1 MKLINIKLNAFAGV
15 INKSYI
21 FNEGLNVIKG
31 PNEGGK
37 STLIKAIQS
46 ALLVKTDLTENNLHL
61 IDLIGDPAAWGKGRN
76 KTVEYYLYSAWL
88 TKNNLIDDTVMWGQF
103 THRTFKT
110 GPTTYDLR
118 RATE

>member
-46 ALLVKTDLTENNLHL
+46 ALLVKTDLTENNLNKL
-61 IDLIGDPAAWGKGRN
+61 MGDCFPINTNNSKGDSISIELLDN
-76 KTVEYYLYSAWL
+76 ASLD
-88 TKNNLIDDTVMWGQF
+88 I
-103 THRTFKT
+103 
-110 GPTTYDLR
+110 
-118 RATE
+118 